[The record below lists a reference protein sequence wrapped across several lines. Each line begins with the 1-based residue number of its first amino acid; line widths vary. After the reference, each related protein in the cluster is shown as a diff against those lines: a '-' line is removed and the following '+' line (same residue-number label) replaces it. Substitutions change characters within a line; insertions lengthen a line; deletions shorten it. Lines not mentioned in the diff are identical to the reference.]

1 RTTTFVSSTTLQA
14 QILASDV
21 AATGTASVTV
31 FNPTPGGGIS
41 SAKTFTITA
50 TNPAP
55 TLNSIAPTSATAGGA
70 AFTLTATSNSNNFA
84 ITSVVRWNGS
94 SRTTTFV
101 SHGQLQAQITAA
113 DIATAGTASV
123 TVFTPTPGGGT
134 SAAKTFTINN
144 PAPTATSISP
154 STAAVGSGAF
164 TLTVTGTNYL
174 ASSVVRWKGS
184 DRTTTFVSTT
194 QLQAQILA
202 SDITATGTASVTV
215 FSPTPGG
222 GPSGASTFTINN
234 PVPTLS
240 SISPPSALAGSAA
253 FTLTATGTNFNSSSV
268 VRWNGA
274 IRTTT
279 FLSSTQPQAQ
289 ILANDIATAGTA
301 PVTVFN
307 PTPGGGPSGAQTF
320 TINNNPAPTLSSISP
335 PSAAA
340 GGAGSTLT
348 AAGTNFIA
356 SSVVRWNGAD
366 RTTTYVS
373 STRLDAQITAADIAT
388 AGSASVTAVTPT
400 PGGGTSSSVTFS
412 INSPAPTLSWISPS
426 STMVGGAAFTLTV

>member
-134 SAAKTFTINN
+134 SAAKTLTINN
-144 PAPTATSISP
+144 PVPTASSISP
-154 STAAVGSGAF
+154 STAFAARAAF
-164 TLTVTGTNYL
+164 TVTTTGTNF
-174 ASSVVRWKGS
+174 AITSVVRWNGS
-184 DRTTTFVSTT
+184 DRTTTYVSST
-194 QLQAQILA
+194 QLQAQVTA
-202 SDITATGTASVTV
+202 ADIATAGTSPVTV

-222 GPSGASTFTINN
+222 GTSSASTLTINN
-234 PVPTLS
+234 PV
-240 SISPPSALAGSAA
+240 
-253 FTLTATGTNFNSSSV
+253 
-268 VRWNGA
+268 
-274 IRTTT
+274 
-279 FLSSTQPQAQ
+279 
-289 ILANDIATAGTA
+289 
-301 PVTVFN
+301 
-307 PTPGGGPSGAQTF
+307 
-320 TINNNPAPTLSSISP
+320 
-335 PSAAA
+335 
-340 GGAGSTLT
+340 
-348 AAGTNFIA
+348 
-356 SSVVRWNGAD
+356 
-366 RTTTYVS
+366 
-373 STRLDAQITAADIAT
+373 
-388 AGSASVTAVTPT
+388 
-400 PGGGTSSSVTFS
+400 
-412 INSPAPTLSWISPS
+412 
-426 STMVGGAAFTLTV
+426 